1 MQYDELRTSLSSCDS
16 RIKKS
21 VFSISQPPETPLP
34 SKNWVPWCRVRP
46 RVLALHLNPDGSC
59 NPPFEYTDASGLADH
74 LKQRAAATDNTSPR
88 SVYLLEGLAR
98 DFIGVLGKHF
108 QLHPSLFMD
117 HEKLT
122 PFGERLTGEGGGLP
136 LLPSAVYGKE
146 HVSMKYHE
154 PLVLSKKPTDFRNI
168 CDTSGRTI
176 AVTRLMGE
184 FSPVGIC
191 RCKCTFWGK
200 ANGSG
205 GWNCMYPSSCYFPLK
220 F

>member
-1 MQYDELRTSLSSCDS
+1 
-16 RIKKS
+16 
-21 VFSISQPPETPLP
+21 
-34 SKNWVPWCRVRP
+34 
-46 RVLALHLNPDGSC
+46 LHLNPDGSC

-98 DFIGVLGKHF
+98 DFTGVLGEHF

-136 LLPSAVYGKE
+136 LLPSAVYGRE

-184 FSPVGIC
+184 FSPVGIADASVRFGARRMDQGVGTVC
-191 RCKCTFWGK
+191 I
-200 ANGSG
+200 
-205 GWNCMYPSSCYFPLK
+205 PPLAI
-220 F
+220 FL